1 MVSELDML
9 LEAEEEKPITRAP
22 WPAKPEGS
30 RRKYLAI
37 FDIDMRRLLPKDENT
52 FYSSSTH
59 TWKDGIV
66 FKFPHGVPERGQPC
80 IAVFKVDCRYKY
92 HDFVAGRPRTQGR
105 GMPTG
110 NEIDNKIP
118 YGIRDVIHIYP
129 AEKKP
134 ERPEIRYRLVYTQWD
149 TRHTSRG
156 GRSCGS
162 LVDTED
168 GRIIHKV
175 VGAES
180 SAGGNHG
187 AIHVCAVVEGQP
199 TKRTIRVSN
208 DTCNTRVHIATV

>member
-37 FDIDMRRLLPKDENT
+37 FDIDVRRLWKKSWNT
-52 FYSSSTH
+52 YYSPSSH

-66 FKFPHGVPERGQPC
+66 FKFTRGIPERGQPC
-80 IAVFKVDCRYKY
+80 VAIFKWDLRNKY
-92 HDFVAGRPRTQGR
+92 HDYVKGKPCLEGR
-105 GMPTG
+105 GMPTKPD
-110 NEIDNKIP
+110 EWP
-118 YGIRDVIHIYP
+118 HYGIRPVVHVYP
-129 AEKKP
+129 ATKDP
-134 ERPEIRYRLVYTQWD
+134 DRPEIRYRLIYTQWD
-149 TRHTSRG
+149 TRHTTRG
-156 GRSCGS
+156 GRSCGTLEDS
-162 LVDTED
+162 ED
-168 GRIIHKV
+168 GRVIHQV
-175 VGAES
+175 TGAES
-180 SAGGNHG
+180 SATGNHG

>member
-37 FDIDMRRLLPKDENT
+37 FDIDVRRLWKKSWNT
-52 FYSSSTH
+52 YYSPSSH

-66 FKFPHGVPERGQPC
+66 FKFTQGIPERGQPC
-80 IAVFKVDCRYKY
+80 VAVFKLDCRYKY
-92 HDFVAGRPRTQGR
+92 HDFVTGRPRTQGR

-110 NEIDNKIP
+110 YVIDNKIP
-118 YGIRDVIHIYP
+118 YGIRDVIHVYP
-129 AEKKP
+129 AIKDP
-134 ERPEIRYRLVYTQWD
+134 ERPEIRYRLIYTQWD
-149 TRHTSRG
+149 TRHTTRG
-156 GRSCGS
+156 GRSCGTLEDS
-162 LVDTED
+162 ED
-168 GRIIHKV
+168 GRVIHQV
-175 VGAES
+175 TGAES
-180 SAGGNHG
+180 SATGNHG